1 MQDEELTSKLF
12 YLKIKEH
19 HFNIGN
25 ESGNNMMTSNHQ
37 DYQGTQPKSSA
48 EQKISNAML
57 RKSHFSLGDKNQES
71 KDHYNTT
78 YTNTMQP
85 KSSKK
90 ETVENVNFISSI
102 SIKGKDNNVVQSEA
116 RSK

>member
-1 MQDEELTSKLF
+1 MLYNLS
-12 YLKIKEH
+12 EH
-19 HFNIGN
+19 HFNIGQ
-25 ESGNNMMTSNHQ
+25 ESGDQMLSINHQ
-37 DYQGTQPKSSA
+37 DFQGQQKTSGAVS

-71 KDHYNTT
+71 KDHYNST

-85 KSSKK
+85 KISKTEK
-90 ETVENVNFISSI
+90 VENVNFVSSI
-102 SIKGKDNNVVQSEA
+102 AIKGKDLNTMQSEA